1 MFPSEVEVARKRSG
15 LNSPE
20 QCTREEE
27 LLASK
32 PRPDLS
38 KAEKERKNKQRHGKI
53 KQLAQQFV
61 G

>member
-1 MFPSEVEVARKRSG
+1 MLPSEVEVAR
-15 LNSPE
+15 NFPE
-20 QCTREEE
+20 HCTSEEE